1 MEKTDSKIPSI
12 SIVIPAHN
20 EEKRIGPT
28 LRSYGKFF
36 NNLKNKNIL
45 DYEIIVVI
53 NNTQDKTLDIV
64 KKAAKINLNIKYLDF
79 KQGGKGFAIIEG
91 FKKALKSKKGLIGFV
106 DADASTSPVAYY
118 DLIKN
123 IHKDDAIIASRYLK
137 GSVVNPKQTLK
148 RIFVSRVFNL
158 LIKTL
163 FLMPYKD
170 TQCGAKIL
178 TREATEKISAS
189 EQALRESYALTIE
202 GWAKA
207 LELRDGETARH
218 SKEVVQLCVRLGRA
232 MGLSKAELEQV
243 YYGAHLHDIGKLA
256 IRDGI
261 LLKPGPLSPEEW
273 EVMRT
278 HPAMAKSML
287 EAIPYLRGALAIP
300 YGHHERWDGSGY
312 PQGLRGEDIPLAA
325 RIFAVV
331 DVWDALTNDR
341 PYRKAWSPEQTR
353 AYIIE
358 QSGKQFDPAVVEKF
372 LRLV

>member
-1 MEKTDSKIPSI
+1 MQSAAGDYQSSQRRATLTKT
-12 SIVIPAHN
+12 VWAVVAATFFF
-20 EEKRIGPT
+20 G
-28 LRSYGKFF
+28 FF
-36 NNLKNKNIL
+36 NLNLADLNSAVAIFLASGVCLLALLANIKNYYTLAALMVCASVLLTITYSVIDGDGLFDPGIVGYPLFILLGTLLLSKRYTLWLALAALLSLGLVTVFQANGQINVTVRANDPSNLLPIGAFLVTAALIVWVIL
-45 DYEIIVVI
+45 D
-53 NNTQDKTLDIV
+53 NLDKHL
-64 KKAAKINLNIKYLDF
+64 
-79 KQGGKGFAIIEG
+79 
-91 FKKALKSKKGLIGFV
+91 
-106 DADASTSPVAYY
+106 
-118 DLIKN
+118 
-123 IHKDDAIIASRYLK
+123 
-137 GSVVNPKQTLK
+137 
-148 RIFVSRVFNL
+148 
-158 LIKTL
+158 
-163 FLMPYKD
+163 
-170 TQCGAKIL
+170 
-178 TREATEKISAS
+178 EKISAS

-218 SKEVVQLCVRLGRA
+218 SKEVVQLCVRLGGA